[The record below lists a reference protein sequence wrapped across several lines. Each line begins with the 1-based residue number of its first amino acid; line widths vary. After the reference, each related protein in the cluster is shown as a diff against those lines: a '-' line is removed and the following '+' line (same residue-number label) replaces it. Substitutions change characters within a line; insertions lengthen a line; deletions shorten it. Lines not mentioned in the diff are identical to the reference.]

1 MAVRIIT
8 DSSCDHPFW
17 VQEKWDIKMMSFK
30 VIFGDKEYVEGK
42 TLTNQQF
49 YELMHAATEIPKTVQ
64 ILPVEFEEVFRPY
77 AEAGDEMVV
86 LPISKHM
93 SGTYNSA
100 LMAKEWFPD
109 AKIYVVDTLNTSFG
123 LGLLIDMAVRF
134 RDQGMG
140 AKEIAER
147 IDSIKEKV
155 RLYAVI
161 GDLKYLKMG
170 GRLSSAGA
178 AVGALLGIKP
188 IVCIRDGKVIGIDKA
203 RGMKAGYQT
212 VLSYAEK
219 DGIDTDYPVY
229 FGHSDFPD
237 GMAELRAMYNER
249 FGVGEIHT
257 SEIGPIVGT
266 HAGPGCAGIAFV
278 AK

>member
-1 MAVRIIT
+1 
-8 DSSCDHPFW
+8 
-17 VQEKWDIKMMSFK
+17 
-30 VIFGDKEYVEGK
+30 
-42 TLTNQQF
+42 
-49 YELMHAATEIPKTVQ
+49 
-64 ILPVEFEEVFRPY
+64 
-77 AEAGDEMVV
+77 MVV

-100 LMAKEWFPD
+100 LMAKEQFPD

-123 LGLLIDMAVRF
+123 LGLLVDMAVRF

-178 AVGALLGIKP
+178 AVGTLLGIKP

-229 FGHSDFPD
+229 FGHSDFPT
-237 GMAELRAMYNER
+237 GWRSFGRCIMKGSASGKSTPPKSARLSAPMPARAARELLLWQNKY
-249 FGVGEIHT
+249 
-257 SEIGPIVGT
+257 
-266 HAGPGCAGIAFV
+266 
-278 AK
+278 